1 MFPYLSIFIAP
12 TRGNQPFLFMFTLW
26 PRFLITVVEN
36 VFAQQRSSCINNT
49 LTLMWGFTTPPGTES
64 EVYIEVEIDIDW
76 RPLGRSWTFAGRSWS
91 SLGGILAGASGQNAA

>member
-1 MFPYLSIFIAP
+1 MQLLRDCSAGPALLKKTSMRAKLGP
-12 TRGNQPFLFMFTLW
+12 AE
-26 PRFLITVVEN
+26 LIIIEV
-36 VFAQQRSSCINNT
+36 A
-49 LTLMWGFTTPPGTES
+49 GTGS